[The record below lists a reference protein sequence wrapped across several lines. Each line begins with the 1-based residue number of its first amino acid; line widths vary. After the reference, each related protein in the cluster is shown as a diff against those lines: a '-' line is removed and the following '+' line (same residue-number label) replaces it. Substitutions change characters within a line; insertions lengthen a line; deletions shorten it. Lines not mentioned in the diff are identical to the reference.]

1 LPSVKTGS
9 SANNYFSFAAFRIF
23 KKLICCTRKGTLF
36 FMSVNKND
44 VTSLTFE
51 SLPYNSKTQ
60 LLYNEGIYIGKR
72 ALNGFTAVLYQV
84 HSFYVE
90 IFFMEYRR
98 QVKCFHVSESTHILN
113 PYLDQIEV
121 NELILV

>member
-1 LPSVKTGS
+1 
-9 SANNYFSFAAFRIF
+9 
-23 KKLICCTRKGTLF
+23 
-36 FMSVNKND
+36 MSVNKND

-72 ALNGFTAVLYQV
+72 ALNGLTAVLYQV
-84 HSFYVE
+84 QSFYVE
-90 IFFMEYRR
+90 IFFMQYRR